1 MDKDLMAIMGL
12 EDDEPKD
19 QGLAPA
25 PTVQDESPS
34 SSQDILDI
42 LESSSSQSQPPLAV
56 GSSGDIST
64 TSRPQSRPRT
74 SIPSS
79 DRSSSPPL
87 FSPEFNPFGI
97 PPGKV
102 RAFKAKKN
110 KAQADRASAMFSP
123 TLSPR
128 KVKKKSKPPTSHSSN
143 VQLSL
148 DSSPSPL
155 PSTASSPVQ
164 GPTRVVPRDSRSTT
178 VPSSPQ
184 SSLSLQKACT
194 PVSWES
200 DSDVSPFDMKR
211 HRSPSRRSKKN
222 IVLHA
227 SIPSNTFDTVDTTD
241 TAHTVHSV
249 NTLDM
254 EMSTPTKPVNTTK
267 DLFLDRLDD
276 LDNSQDSAGEDLDL
290 TSKNGAEAKGR
301 LQGLSLKEILQ
312 LQQEKEQMLR
322 TSSLSIPRRTVKK
335 DLSSLMKDVQASLD
349 SKRTARRPGGSEW
362 NTAAS
367 SSSKPKPLTIALD
380 DYSDD
385 EAEQDAERN
394 KEYAQWKLSIS
405 KAVLAASIPKDRQ
418 RDIMNELKQTKVIAK
433 DRRLEIEKTLQMSP
447 LYNDIQKM
455 SLHSDEPSTSTALAS
470 PWTFHSTRMVH
481 PNKTLADSQR
491 RPMISPSKTQG
502 SKNSFTQFQEEW
514 KRTLFK
520 KNTERRKR
528 LEEEAKRSGTF
539 KSPEDHATDQ
549 LKDEE
554 ERRRGIDFDK
564 NERDEA
570 GVDGDVED
578 EEDGDYDPQGTP
590 DRASH
595 HKDEDDEMEMDLGS
609 ADEDQVDSVESEDE
623 EGDLTDMAKVAF
635 GDQDERTA
643 NLDGEGK
650 AEESEEDEE
659 EEEID
664 EEEDSVLTT
673 KRPTKKRTIIGDE
686 DEVKVVVIDR
696 SRAPSPSDR
705 EHDDDES
712 DVNDDE
718 ESEGEEE
725 EGEDEEDES
734 GSNAEGEDNDDDGD
748 VSDIDRILDDTNDTQ
763 GFGAFF
769 ESSIDPAKPMKTK
782 AAQQKGRLSL
792 NDTQNH
798 DVSPI
803 QTLTRP
809 TPYIISPVTES
820 DADQV
825 QSCENGASL
834 SGALDLLSG
843 KFVSTTPQSSDPDVS
858 TKAHSDS
865 LADISSAVEQTAG
878 VDLPTKAK
886 NAFDIL
892 TKAIQK
898 DDPKSSQAVPG
909 LRRLQKKVREKRVPI
924 SKNEKS
930 AFIEYEAEEEE
941 DEFMGMGGV
950 DYESDNDQDDYDLA
964 DGMVDTTTTLNKQD
978 MENVRQL
985 HMKHEQDQ
993 HNKDISD
1000 LVQGIAAGN
1009 LWKRRSG
1016 QVDDLDLFDEEDMV
1030 GRFHMKKKLKVTES
1044 FEKLADNPVTAAFA
1058 RAFQKHADDDQI
1070 FFLSEPEESNDK
1082 VIGSKQDNDEDEDM
1096 EHVEY
1101 EKDDHHLNLTSNDT
1115 IGINN
1120 AREEEEEEEPLNT
1133 DKRKERQR
1141 LARLRRHDYEGSM
1154 DPSMTPGIMAEM
1166 TKNQVLPFDTNP
1178 NEQISVSMVASST
1191 TTTLYSVP
1199 RKPLDREDVA
1209 DQVQKSHPIDDHKT
1223 MMRRAKVIRDIVDG
1237 VEDPVDLFGQTSV
1250 SPRKSSSFS
1259 AFDILDRIVDQ
1270 PLAGSDT
1277 VAGEARIVMGVEDD
1291 VRLIALP
1298 RTLARQSSSFLVEER
1313 RQQFL
1318 STVGEE
1324 LRGGQASSRVVKEVN
1339 RRKMAFATGKA
1350 KGSDD

>member
-1 MDKDLMAIMGL
+1 M
-12 EDDEPKD
+12 E
-19 QGLAPA
+19 
-25 PTVQDESPS
+25 
-34 SSQDILDI
+34 
-42 LESSSSQSQPPLAV
+42 
-56 GSSGDIST
+56 
-64 TSRPQSRPRT
+64 
-74 SIPSS
+74 
-79 DRSSSPPL
+79 
-87 FSPEFNPFGI
+87 
-97 PPGKV
+97 
-102 RAFKAKKN
+102 
-110 KAQADRASAMFSP
+110 
-123 TLSPR
+123 
-128 KVKKKSKPPTSHSSN
+128 
-143 VQLSL
+143 
-148 DSSPSPL
+148 
-155 PSTASSPVQ
+155 
-164 GPTRVVPRDSRSTT
+164 
-178 VPSSPQ
+178 
-184 SSLSLQKACT
+184 T
-194 PVSWES
+194 P
-200 DSDVSPFDMKR
+200 
-211 HRSPSRRSKKN
+211 
-222 IVLHA
+222 
-227 SIPSNTFDTVDTTD
+227 
-241 TAHTVHSV
+241 
-249 NTLDM
+249 
-254 EMSTPTKPVNTTK
+254 TPTKPVNTTK
-267 DLFLDRLDD
+267 NPFLDRLDD

-290 TSKNGAEAKGR
+290 TLKNGVEARGR
-301 LQGLSLKEILQ
+301 LQGLSSKEILQ

-349 SKRTARRPGGSEW
+349 SKRTARQPGGSKS
-362 NTAAS
+362 NTTAS

-385 EAEQDAERN
+385 EAEQDAEKN

-418 RDIMNELKQTKVIAK
+418 RDIMNELKQTKIIAK

-455 SLHSDEPSTSTALAS
+455 SLHSDEPSTSTVLAS

-481 PNKTLADSQR
+481 PNKTLADSHM
-491 RPMISPSKTQG
+491 RPMTSPSKTQG

-514 KRTLFK
+514 KRTLSK

-528 LEEEAKRSGTF
+528 LEEEAKKSGTF

-564 NERDEA
+564 NEQEEA

-590 DRASH
+590 DRAHH
-595 HKDEDDEMEMDLGS
+595 HKDEDDEMGMELGS
-609 ADEDQVDSVESEDE
+609 ADEDQVDSVESEEE
-623 EGDLTDMAKVAF
+623 EGGLTDTAKVAF
-635 GDQDERTA
+635 GDEDERTA
-643 NLDGEGK
+643 NLDEEGK
-650 AEESEEDEE
+650 AEESEDDEE
-659 EEEID
+659 EEEVD
-664 EEEDSVLTT
+664 EEDSVLTT

-712 DVNDDE
+712 DANDDE

-725 EGEDEEDES
+725 EEEEEES
-734 GSNAEGEDNDDDGD
+734 GSSAEGEDGNDDGD
-748 VSDIDRILDDTNDTQ
+748 VSDIDGILDDTNDTQ

-769 ESSIDPAKPMKTK
+769 ESSIDPAKPMKAK
-782 AAQQKGRLSL
+782 AAQQKGRESLL
-792 NDTQNH
+792 NDTQYH

-803 QTLTRP
+803 QTSTRP
-809 TPYIISPVTES
+809 TPYIASPVTES

-878 VDLPTKAK
+878 VDLLTKPK

-1070 FFLSEPEESNDK
+1070 FFLSEPEESDDK
-1082 VIGSKQDNDEDEDM
+1082 AIGSKEDDDEDEDM

-1101 EKDDHHLNLTSNDT
+1101 EKDDRHRNLNSNDT
-1115 IGINN
+1115 IGINIV
-1120 AREEEEEEEPLNT
+1120 REEDEEEEPLNT

-1141 LARLRRHDYEGSM
+1141 LARLRQHGYEGSM

-1178 NEQISVSMVASST
+1178 NEQISVSMAASST
-1191 TTTLYSVP
+1191 TTTLYSIL
-1199 RKPLDREDVA
+1199 REPLDRKDVA
-1209 DQVQKSHPIDDHKT
+1209 DQVQKSHPTDDHKT

-1270 PLAGSDT
+1270 PLASSEA

-1350 KGSDD
+1350 KGADD